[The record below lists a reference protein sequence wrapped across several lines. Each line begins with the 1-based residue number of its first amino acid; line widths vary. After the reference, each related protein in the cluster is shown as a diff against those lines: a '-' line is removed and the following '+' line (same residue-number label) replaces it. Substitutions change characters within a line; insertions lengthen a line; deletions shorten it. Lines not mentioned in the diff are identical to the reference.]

1 MGLRRRNDKFVQA
14 DGKVFK
20 ERFGEVNQADRY
32 RIEVKNRKRQPGETL
47 RSLYSDIRRL
57 VALALPGFDRKARET
72 MASDY
77 FIGALN
83 DPDFALKVRER
94 SPKDLDTA
102 LRIALQLEVWSA
114 DVDRNRRD
122 HAAKDRRAREM
133 ARAENR
139 ADETTEK
146 LQKHVAELQKQLRD
160 LQQADRTGTVA
171 NPKTGDQSTQSNRT
185 VLETTAKAA
194 GQPNEGTCWGCGD
207 PNHRMWRCP
216 KLSYAEK
223 MKLDRRRMRPLG
235 DHYEPSCIIVR
246 CKGQRIEVVVD
257 TGSDVTIAVTNVAK
271 KHRWKIRPAELQSV
285 KMANGEHMLI
295 EGLTTENFKVGKKS
309 IRSDVY
315 ISPDLD
321 DLILGVDWMKKQG
334 RMIWDFD
341 AHQIRFGAGGWIT
354 FSKKPKK
361 AVVESTPKEMSSCRR
376 NRKRLC
382 MFG

>member
-1 MGLRRRNDKFVQA
+1 MV
-14 DGKVFK
+14 KVLK
-20 ERFGEVNQADRY
+20 ERFGEVNQADKY

-57 VALALPGFDRKARET
+57 VALALPGFDRKASET

-171 NPKTGDQSTQSNRT
+171 NPKT
-185 VLETTAKAA
+185 
-194 GQPNEGTCWGCGD
+194 
-207 PNHRMWRCP
+207 
-216 KLSYAEK
+216 
-223 MKLDRRRMRPLG
+223 
-235 DHYEPSCIIVR
+235 
-246 CKGQRIEVVVD
+246 
-257 TGSDVTIAVTNVAK
+257 
-271 KHRWKIRPAELQSV
+271 
-285 KMANGEHMLI
+285 
-295 EGLTTENFKVGKKS
+295 
-309 IRSDVY
+309 
-315 ISPDLD
+315 
-321 DLILGVDWMKKQG
+321 
-334 RMIWDFD
+334 
-341 AHQIRFGAGGWIT
+341 
-354 FSKKPKK
+354 
-361 AVVESTPKEMSSCRR
+361 
-376 NRKRLC
+376 
-382 MFG
+382 